1 MILWKKQG
9 SKLMSYKSGFVT
21 IIGRPNVG
29 KSTLIN
35 QLIGEKINIISPR
48 PQTTRNSIKAIY
60 TAENGQVIFIDTPGI
75 HQPRNELDNYMLE
88 AAYNSLEGIDLI
100 IFILDGS
107 TYWGKNDQLIYDQ
120 IKNNSNKII
129 FVMNKI
135 DKLSA
140 QDLVKKQQQYSQ
152 KVGQEV
158 IPISALNKKN
168 IDTLLMEVF
177 DFLPEGP
184 QYYPADMITD
194 QIERFVFAEMIRE
207 KIFYLTRD
215 EVPYGVAVIVEEVKE
230 RQNDD
235 YYIRANIY
243 VEKKS
248 HKGII
253 IGKNG
258 KMLKKI
264 GQQARK
270 EIENLLQTKVYLDLW
285 VKILK
290 DWREK
295 DNLLKRMGY
304 K

>member
-1 MILWKKQG
+1 
-9 SKLMSYKSGFVT
+9 MSYKSGFVT

-60 TAENGQVIFIDTPGI
+60 TAENGQVVFIDTPGI

-168 IDTLLMEVF
+168 IDTLLIEVF

-270 EIENLLQTKVYLDLW
+270 EIEDLLQTKVYLDLW

>member
-1 MILWKKQG
+1 
-9 SKLMSYKSGFVT
+9 MSYKSGFVT

>member
-1 MILWKKQG
+1 
-9 SKLMSYKSGFVT
+9 MSYKSGFVT
-21 IIGRPNVG
+21 VIGRPNVG

-35 QLIGEKINIISPR
+35 NLIGEKINIISPR

-60 TAENGQVIFIDTPGI
+60 SEDDGQIIFIDTPGI
-75 HQPRNELDNYMLE
+75 HEPRNELDKYMQDE
-88 AAYNSLEGIDLI
+88 AYSSLDGIDVI

-107 TYWGKNDQLIYDQ
+107 TYWGKNDQLIYNQ
-120 IKNNSNKII
+120 IKNSDQEII
-129 FVMNKI
+129 YVMNKI
-135 DKLSA
+135 DKISNKE
-140 QDLVKKQQQYSQ
+140 LVKRQQKYSQ
-152 KVGQEV
+152 KVGKEV
-158 IPISALNKKN
+158 IPISALNNKN
-168 IDTLLMEVF
+168 TDNLLKEIF
-177 DFLPEGP
+177 SKLPEGP
-184 QYYPADMITD
+184 QYYPEDMITD

-207 KIFYLTRD
+207 KIFYLTRE
-215 EVPYGVAVIVEEVKE
+215 EVPYGVAVLVEEVKE
-230 RQNDD
+230 RKNDD

-264 GQQARK
+264 GRAARK
-270 EIENLLQTKVYLDLW
+270 EIEDLMQTKVYLDLW
-285 VKILK
+285 VKVLK

-295 DNLLKRMGY
+295 DSLLKRMGY

>member
-1 MILWKKQG
+1 
-9 SKLMSYKSGFVT
+9 MSYKSGFVT
-21 IIGRPNVG
+21 VIGRPNVG

-35 QLIGEKINIISPR
+35 NLIGEKINIISPR

-60 TAENGQVIFIDTPGI
+60 SEDDGQIIFIDTPGI
-75 HQPRNELDNYMLE
+75 HEPRNELDKYMQDE
-88 AAYNSLEGIDLI
+88 AYSSLDGIDVI

-107 TYWGKNDQLIYDQ
+107 TYWGKNDQLIYNQ
-120 IKNNSNKII
+120 IKNSDQEII
-129 FVMNKI
+129 YVMNKI
-135 DKLSA
+135 DKISNKE
-140 QDLVKKQQQYSQ
+140 LVKRQQKYSQ
-152 KVGQEV
+152 KVGKEV
-158 IPISALNKKN
+158 IPISALNNKN
-168 IDTLLMEVF
+168 TDTLLKEIF
-177 DFLPEGP
+177 SKLPEGP
-184 QYYPADMITD
+184 QYYPEDMITD

-207 KIFYLTRD
+207 KIFYLTRE
-215 EVPYGVAVIVEEVKE
+215 EVPYGVAVLVEEVKE
-230 RQNDD
+230 RKNDD

-264 GQQARK
+264 GRAARK
-270 EIENLLQTKVYLDLW
+270 EIEDLMQTKVYLDLW
-285 VKILK
+285 VKVLK

>member
-1 MILWKKQG
+1 
-9 SKLMSYKSGFVT
+9 MSYKSGFVT
-21 IIGRPNVG
+21 VIGRPNVG
-29 KSTLIN
+29 KSTLVN
-35 QLIGEKINIISPR
+35 TLVGEKINIISPR

-60 TAENGQVIFIDTPGI
+60 TEDDGQIIFIDTPGI
-75 HQPRNELDNYMLE
+75 HQPRNELDKFMQDE
-88 AAYNSLEGIDLI
+88 AYNSLDGIDVI

-120 IKNNSNKII
+120 IKNSEQEII
-129 FVMNKI
+129 YVMNKI
-135 DKLSA
+135 DKISNKELI
-140 QDLVKKQQQYSQ
+140 KKQKDYSQ
-152 KVGQEV
+152 KVGKEV
-158 IPISALNKKN
+158 VPISALNNKN
-168 IDTLLMEVF
+168 VDNLLSEILSK
-177 DFLPEGP
+177 LPEGP
-184 QYYPADMITD
+184 QYYPEDMITD

-207 KIFYLTRD
+207 KIFYLTRE
-215 EVPYGVAVIVEEVKE
+215 EVPYGVAVLVEEVKE
-230 RQNDD
+230 RKNDD

-270 EIENLLQTKVYLDLW
+270 EIEDLMQTKVYLDLW
-285 VKILK
+285 VKVLK

>member
-1 MILWKKQG
+1 MIWRKTMG
-9 SKLMSYKSGFVT
+9 YKSGFVT
-21 IIGRPNVG
+21 VIGRPNVG
-29 KSTLIN
+29 KSTLVN
-35 QLIGEKINIISPR
+35 TLIGEKINIISPR

-60 TAENGQVIFIDTPGI
+60 TEDDGQIIFIDTPGI
-75 HQPRNELDNYMLE
+75 HQPRNELDKFMQDE
-88 AAYNSLEGIDLI
+88 AYSSLDGIDII

-120 IKNNSNKII
+120 IKNNDQEII
-129 FVMNKI
+129 YVMNKI
-135 DKLSA
+135 DKITNKELIKR
-140 QDLVKKQQQYSQ
+140 QKNYSK
-152 KVGQEV
+152 KVGKEV
-158 IPISALNKKN
+158 VPISALNNKN
-168 IDTLLMEVF
+168 TDNLLKEIF
-177 DFLPEGP
+177 SKLPEGP

-207 KIFYLTRD
+207 KIFYLTRE
-215 EVPYGVAVIVEEVKE
+215 EVPYGVAVLVEEVKE
-230 RQNDD
+230 RKNDD

-264 GQQARK
+264 GRSARK
-270 EIENLLQTKVYLDLW
+270 EIEDLMQTKVYLDLW
-285 VKILK
+285 VKVLK

>member
-1 MILWKKQG
+1 
-9 SKLMSYKSGFVT
+9 MSYKSGFVT
-21 IIGRPNVG
+21 VIGRPNVG

-35 QLIGEKINIISPR
+35 NLIGEKINIISPR

-60 TAENGQVIFIDTPGI
+60 SEDDGQIIFIDTPGI
-75 HQPRNELDNYMLE
+75 HEPRNELDKYMQDE
-88 AAYNSLEGIDLI
+88 AYSSLDGIDVI

-107 TYWGKNDQLIYDQ
+107 TYWGKNDQLIYNQ
-120 IKNNSNKII
+120 IKNSDQEII
-129 FVMNKI
+129 YVMNKI
-135 DKLSA
+135 DKISNKE
-140 QDLVKKQQQYSQ
+140 LVKRQQKYSQ
-152 KVGQEV
+152 KVGKEV
-158 IPISALNKKN
+158 IPISALNNKN
-168 IDTLLMEVF
+168 TDNLLKEIF
-177 DFLPEGP
+177 SKLPEGP
-184 QYYPADMITD
+184 QYYPEDMITD

-207 KIFYLTRD
+207 KIFYLTRE
-215 EVPYGVAVIVEEVKE
+215 EVPYGVAVLVEEVKE
-230 RQNDD
+230 RKNDD

-264 GQQARK
+264 GRAARK
-270 EIENLLQTKVYLDLW
+270 EIEDLMQTKVYLDLW
-285 VKILK
+285 VKVLK

>member
-1 MILWKKQG
+1 
-9 SKLMSYKSGFVT
+9 MSYKSGFVT

-270 EIENLLQTKVYLDLW
+270 EIEDLLQTKVYLDLW